1 MSYTQRLAGLG
12 QDKSGAEASSAQVLA
27 GARSAVAQLN
37 TMTATQLR
45 MPNDKVRLFQ
55 QAYGHGLT
63 ADGIYGPATR
73 RALALTLNTSES
85 NLPAVPVAQTPSG
98 GGYVPT
104 TTTPV
109 ATPTEPTVETASDAT
124 SWVVPVAVVGTVVA
138 VAGYMIVRRRR
149 AVAANRRRRA
159 R

>member
-27 GARSAVAQLN
+27 AARSAVAQLN
-37 TMTATQLR
+37 TMTTTQLR

-55 QAYGHGLT
+55 QAYGHGLA
-63 ADGIYGPATR
+63 ADGIYGSATR

-98 GGYVPT
+98 GGYVPAPT
-104 TTTPV
+104 PTVTTPE
-109 ATPTEPTVETASDAT
+109 APAETMPDAT